1 MKKNNLGTLLAG
13 AAIGAGLG
21 LLFAPKKGSETRKLL
36 GQKIDEL
43 CKKVKEIDYEDV
55 RIQIEDKIAEIKE
68 EITDLDREKVLEIAK
83 TKSENIKNKID
94 ELAKLAKAKATP
106 VVEQAVEDLRK
117 TAIKATKEI
126 TKKLE
131 NKDPKKKTTK

>member
-21 LLFAPKKGSETRKLL
+21 VLFAPKKGSETRKLL
-36 GQKIDEL
+36 GE
-43 CKKVKEIDYEDV
+43 
-55 RIQIEDKIAEIKE
+55 
-68 EITDLDREKVLEIAK
+68 
-83 TKSENIKNKID
+83 KID

-131 NKDPKKKTTK
+131 NKAPKKKTTK

>member
-21 LLFAPKKGSETRKLL
+21 VLFAPKKGSETRKLL
-36 GQKIDEL
+36 GEKIDEL
-43 CKKVKEIDYEDV
+43 CKKVKDIDYEDV
-55 RIQIEDKIAEIKE
+55 RIQIEE
-68 EITDLDREKVLEIAK
+68 EIADLDKEKALEIAK
-83 TKSENIKNKID
+83 AKSENIKKKID

>member
-21 LLFAPKKGSETRKLL
+21 LIFAPKKGSETRKIL

-43 CKKVKEIDYEDV
+43 YKKVKEIDYEDV
-55 RIQIEDKIAEIKE
+55 RIQIEDKITEIKE
-68 EITDLDREKVLEIAK
+68 EIADLDKEKVLEIAK
-83 TKSENIKNKID
+83 TKSENIKKKID